1 MNHTA
6 IVTDT
11 NSGITPAESEQLG
24 IFAMP
29 MPVLADTQ
37 TYYEGKDMTHEKLY
51 AFMREDRDLS
61 TSQPSVGDVMAL
73 WDKLLAGGYQEIL
86 YIPMS
91 SGLSGAFES
100 AVTYA
105 FDYDGRVE
113 VVNNQ
118 RISVTQRQSVLEALA
133 MAEKGFSA
141 AQIRETLER
150 TRFDSRIYIMVDT
163 LTYLKKGGRVTAAGA
178 AIAGILNLKPILQ
191 INGEKLDA
199 FQKCRGTRQA
209 KKIMLRT
216 LREDIEREIGPVDPE
231 HPNAWIGMAYTHN
244 RAEAEEFR
252 EEVRAA
258 FPGYPVWMSELPL
271 SIAVH
276 IGPGSLAVTWTKVLP
291 EGMKIGEE
299 QK

>member
-1 MNHTA
+1 MRTA
-6 IVTDT
+6 IVTDS
-11 NSGITPAESEQLG
+11 NSGILPEEAEARG
-24 IFAMP
+24 IYLLNMP
-29 MPVLADTQ
+29 IIAGEREYLENESLSKDAFYELLASDTDV
-37 TYYEGKDMTHEKLY
+37 K
-51 AFMREDRDLS
+51 
-61 TSQPSVGDVMAL
+61 TSQPSAGSVLDL
-73 WDKLLAGGYQEIL
+73 WDRVLRTSDELA

-105 FDYDGRVE
+105 FDYDGRGE

-258 FPGYPVWMSELPL
+258 FPGYPVWMSELP
-271 SIAVH
+271 H

>member
-1 MNHTA
+1 MRTA
-6 IVTDT
+6 IVTDS
-11 NSGITPAESEQLG
+11 NSGILPEEAEARG
-24 IFAMP
+24 IYLLNMP
-29 MPVLADTQ
+29 IIAGEREYLENESLSKDAFYELLASDTDV
-37 TYYEGKDMTHEKLY
+37 K
-51 AFMREDRDLS
+51 
-61 TSQPSVGDVMAL
+61 TSQPSAGSVLDL
-73 WDKLLAGGYQEIL
+73 WDRVLRTSDELV

>member
-1 MNHTA
+1 MRTA
-6 IVTDT
+6 IVTDS
-11 NSGITPAESEQLG
+11 NSGILPEEAEARG
-24 IFAMP
+24 IYLLNMP
-29 MPVLADTQ
+29 IIAGDREYLENESLSKDAFYELLASDTDV
-37 TYYEGKDMTHEKLY
+37 K
-51 AFMREDRDLS
+51 
-61 TSQPSVGDVMAL
+61 TSQPSAGSVLDL
-73 WDKLLAGGYQEIL
+73 WDRVLRTSDELV

-276 IGPGSLAVTWTKVLP
+276 IGPGSLAVTWTKILP

>member
-1 MNHTA
+1 MRTA
-6 IVTDT
+6 IVTDS
-11 NSGITPAESEQLG
+11 NSGILPEEAEARG
-24 IFAMP
+24 IYLLNMP
-29 MPVLADTQ
+29 IIAGEREYLENESLSKDAFYELLASDTDV
-37 TYYEGKDMTHEKLY
+37 K
-51 AFMREDRDLS
+51 
-61 TSQPSVGDVMAL
+61 TSQPSAGSVLDL
-73 WDKLLAGGYQEIL
+73 WDRVLRTSDELV

-209 KKIMLRT
+209 KKIMQRT

-276 IGPGSLAVTWTKVLP
+276 IGPGSLAVTWTKILP

>member
-1 MNHTA
+1 MKTA
-6 IVTDT
+6 IVTDS
-11 NSGITPAESEQLG
+11 NSGILPEEAEERG
-24 IFAMP
+24 IYLLNMP
-29 MPVLADTQ
+29 IIAGDREYLENENFTKDAFYELLESGADI
-37 TYYEGKDMTHEKLY
+37 K
-51 AFMREDRDLS
+51 
-61 TSQPSVGDVMAL
+61 TSQPSAGAVLDL
-73 WDKLLAGGYQEIL
+73 WDQVLRISDELV

-118 RISVTQRQSVLEALA
+118 RISVTQRQSVLDALA

-141 AQIRETLER
+141 AQIREVLER

-163 LTYLKKGGRVTAAGA
+163 LTYLKRGGRVTAAGA

-276 IGPGSLAVTWTKVLP
+276 IGPGSLAVTWTKILP
-291 EGMKIGEE
+291 ESMQIGEE
-299 QK
+299 SF

>member
-1 MNHTA
+1 MRTA
-6 IVTDT
+6 IVTDS
-11 NSGITPAESEQLG
+11 NSGILPEEAEARG
-24 IFAMP
+24 IYLLNMP
-29 MPVLADTQ
+29 IIAGEREYLENESLSKDAFYELLASDTDV
-37 TYYEGKDMTHEKLY
+37 K
-51 AFMREDRDLS
+51 
-61 TSQPSVGDVMAL
+61 TSQPSAGSVLDL
-73 WDKLLAGGYQEIL
+73 WDRVLRTSDELA

-291 EGMKIGEE
+291 EGMKIREE

>member
-1 MNHTA
+1 MRTA
-6 IVTDT
+6 IVTDS
-11 NSGITPAESEQLG
+11 NSGILPEEAEARG
-24 IFAMP
+24 IYLLNMP
-29 MPVLADTQ
+29 IIAGEREYLENESLSKDAFYELLASYTDV
-37 TYYEGKDMTHEKLY
+37 K
-51 AFMREDRDLS
+51 
-61 TSQPSVGDVMAL
+61 TSQPSAGSVLDL
-73 WDKLLAGGYQEIL
+73 WDRVLRTSDELV

>member
-1 MNHTA
+1 MRTA
-6 IVTDT
+6 IVTDS
-11 NSGITPAESEQLG
+11 NSGILPEEAEARG
-24 IFAMP
+24 IYLLNMP
-29 MPVLADTQ
+29 IIAGDREYLENESLSKDAFYELLASDTDV
-37 TYYEGKDMTHEKLY
+37 K
-51 AFMREDRDLS
+51 
-61 TSQPSVGDVMAL
+61 TSQPSAGSVLDL
-73 WDKLLAGGYQEIL
+73 WDRVLRTSDELV

>member
-1 MNHTA
+1 MPIIAGEREYLENESLSKDA
-6 IVTDT
+6 FYELLASDTD
-11 NSGITPAESEQLG
+11 
-24 IFAMP
+24 
-29 MPVLADTQ
+29 V
-37 TYYEGKDMTHEKLY
+37 K
-51 AFMREDRDLS
+51 
-61 TSQPSVGDVMAL
+61 TSQPSAGSVLDL
-73 WDKLLAGGYQEIL
+73 WDRVLRTSDELV

>member
-1 MNHTA
+1 MLRR
-6 IVTDT
+6 
-11 NSGITPAESEQLG
+11 Q
-24 IFAMP
+24 IFC
-29 MPVLADTQ
+29 
-37 TYYEGKDMTHEKLY
+37 
-51 AFMREDRDLS
+51 
-61 TSQPSVGDVMAL
+61 
-73 WDKLLAGGYQEIL
+73 
-86 YIPMS
+86 
-91 SGLSGAFES
+91 
-100 AVTYA
+100 
-105 FDYDGRVE
+105 
-113 VVNNQ
+113 
-118 RISVTQRQSVLEALA
+118 
-133 MAEKGFSA
+133 FSA

>member
-1 MNHTA
+1 MRTA
-6 IVTDT
+6 IVTDS
-11 NSGITPAESEQLG
+11 NSGILPEEAEARG
-24 IFAMP
+24 IYLLNMP
-29 MPVLADTQ
+29 IIAGEREYLENESLSKDAFYELLASDTDV
-37 TYYEGKDMTHEKLY
+37 K
-51 AFMREDRDLS
+51 
-61 TSQPSVGDVMAL
+61 TSQPSAGSVLDL
-73 WDKLLAGGYQEIL
+73 WDRVLRTSDELV

-299 QK
+299 QE

>member
-1 MNHTA
+1 MRTA
-6 IVTDT
+6 IVTDS
-11 NSGITPAESEQLG
+11 NSGILPEEAEARG
-24 IFAMP
+24 IYLLNMP
-29 MPVLADTQ
+29 IIAGEREYLENESLSKDAFYELLASDTDV
-37 TYYEGKDMTHEKLY
+37 K
-51 AFMREDRDLS
+51 
-61 TSQPSVGDVMAL
+61 TSQPSAGSVLDL
-73 WDKLLAGGYQEIL
+73 WDRVLRTSDELA

-91 SGLSGAFES
+91 SGLSG

-276 IGPGSLAVTWTKVLP
+276 ISPGSLAVTWTKVLP

>member
-1 MNHTA
+1 MKTA
-6 IVTDT
+6 IVTDS
-11 NSGITPAESEQLG
+11 NSGILPEEAEARG
-24 IFAMP
+24 IYLLNMP
-29 MPVLADTQ
+29 IIAGDREYLENENFTKDAFYELLESGADI
-37 TYYEGKDMTHEKLY
+37 K
-51 AFMREDRDLS
+51 
-61 TSQPSVGDVMAL
+61 TSQPSAGAVLDL
-73 WDKLLAGGYQEIL
+73 WDQVLRISDELV

-118 RISVTQRQSVLEALA
+118 RISVTQRQSVLDALA

-141 AQIRETLER
+141 AQIREVLER

-163 LTYLKKGGRVTAAGA
+163 LTYLKRGGRVTAAGA

-276 IGPGSLAVTWTKVLP
+276 IGPGSLAVTWTKILP
-291 EGMKIGEE
+291 ESMQIGEE
-299 QK
+299 SF

>member
-1 MNHTA
+1 MRTA
-6 IVTDT
+6 IVTDS
-11 NSGITPAESEQLG
+11 NSGILPEEAEARG
-24 IFAMP
+24 IYLLNMP
-29 MPVLADTQ
+29 IIAGEREYLENESLSKDAFYELLASDTDV
-37 TYYEGKDMTHEKLY
+37 K
-51 AFMREDRDLS
+51 
-61 TSQPSVGDVMAL
+61 TSQPSAASVLDL
-73 WDKLLAGGYQEIL
+73 WDRVLRTSDELV